1 MKRVKSLIDKFIN
14 SKIAISILLALC
26 LLVATASLQG

>member
-1 MKRVKSLIDKFIN
+1 MKKVKSLIDKFVN
-14 SKIAISILLALC
+14 NKIAISILLALC